1 MASLDSR
8 PTATSTSLIARVKER
23 DAAAWSRLARIYSPL
38 IYRWARQC
46 GLQASDAADAVQEV
60 FLAVSKNV
68 AAFDHAGPSATFRGW
83 LWTITRNQVR
93 LFHRKRK
100 GREQA
105 LGGTDANIA
114 LHQHADLL
122 EQDGEPA
129 GFDSR
134 RSVVHRALEV
144 VRADFN
150 ATTWHAFL
158 RVCLQGESAV
168 DVAADLG
175 MTPAAVRQAKYR
187 VLCRLH
193 DEVGLG

>member
-1 MASLDSR
+1 MASDDSR
-8 PTATSTSLIARVKER
+8 STSPSLIERVKRR
-23 DAAAWSRLARIYSPL
+23 DAVAWSRLARIYSPL

-46 GLQASDAADAVQEV
+46 GMQSTDAADAVQEV

-68 AAFDHAGPSATFRGW
+68 AEFDHDGAAATFRGW

-105 LGGTDANIA
+105 LGGTDANVA
-114 LHQHADLL
+114 LQQHAELL
-122 EQDGEPA
+122 EQATEPA

-134 RSVVHRALEV
+134 RSVVHRALDV
-144 VRADFN
+144 VREDFN
-150 ATTWHAFL
+150 ATTWQAFL
-158 RVCLQGESAV
+158 RVTLHGESATA
-168 DVAADLG
+168 VAADLG

-193 DEVGLG
+193 DEVAQA

>member
-1 MASLDSR
+1 MASDDSR
-8 PTATSTSLIARVKER
+8 STSTSLIDRVKRR

-46 GLQASDAADAVQEV
+46 GMQSTDAADAVQDV
-60 FLAVSKNV
+60 FLAVSMNV
-68 AAFDHAGPSATFRGW
+68 AKFDHEGATATFRGW
-83 LWTITRNQVR
+83 LWTITRNQIR

-100 GREQA
+100 GQEQA
-105 LGGTDANIA
+105 TGGTDANDAI
-114 LHQHADLL
+114 QQYSEIL
-122 EQDGEPA
+122 EQADEPA

-134 RSVVHRALEV
+134 RSLVHRALEI
-144 VRADFN
+144 VRDDFN
-150 ATTWHAFL
+150 EKTWQAFL
-158 RVCLQGESAV
+158 RLAIHGEPAA

-193 DEVGLG
+193 DEVAWA

>member
-1 MASLDSR
+1 MQ
-8 PTATSTSLIARVKER
+8 ST
-23 DAAAWSRLARIYSPL
+23 
-38 IYRWARQC
+38 
-46 GLQASDAADAVQEV
+46 DAADAVQEV
-60 FLAVSKNV
+60 FLAVSMNV
-68 AAFDHAGPSATFRGW
+68 AKLDHDGASSTFRGW

-105 LGGTDANIA
+105 QGGTDANIW
-114 LHQHADLL
+114 LQQFSQIL
-122 EQDGEPA
+122 EQAAEPV

-144 VRADFN
+144 VREDFN
-150 ATTWHAFL
+150 AITWQAFL
-158 RVCLQGESAV
+158 RVAIQGESATH
-168 DVAADLG
+168 VAADLG

-193 DEVGLG
+193 DEVAQA

>member
-1 MASLDSR
+1 MASDDSR
-8 PTATSTSLIARVKER
+8 STSPSLIDRVKRR
-23 DAAAWSRLARIYSPL
+23 DAVAWSRLARIYSPL

-46 GLQASDAADAVQEV
+46 GMQSTDAADAVQEV

-68 AAFDHAGPSATFRGW
+68 SRFDHDGATATFRGW
-83 LWTITRNQVR
+83 LWTITRNHVR

-105 LGGTDANIA
+105 AGGTDANIA
-114 LHQHADLL
+114 LQQYSEIL
-122 EQDGEPA
+122 EQAGEPV

-134 RSVVHRALEV
+134 RSLVHRALEV
-144 VRADFN
+144 VREDFN
-150 ATTWHAFL
+150 ATTWQAFL
-158 RVCLQGESAV
+158 RLALHGEAAT

-193 DEVGLG
+193 DEVAQA